1 MSVTFNPPIIAG
13 TSTEEKLQSIQS
25 WLFQFSGQLQY
36 TLNNLDTSNF
46 SEKGIAEVAKVSS
59 DNSNK
64 TEVQDEFKSLRALIV
79 KTADTIQ
86 ASYDELSATLSSD
99 YVAASEFGTYT
110 KSALNEIT
118 ANADGITQ
126 NFTSFEELVAG
137 VNNVSTSFETYVSS
151 TNAYIKTGKISDELG
166 YGVAIGEERKDYD
179 QEGNEIVSFN
189 KFATL
194 TSDELAFWEL
204 GVKIGYFKGN
214 SLYVTG
220 SLQLGNWNFD
230 PSDGLSIKYVEG
242 GE

>member
-46 SEKGIAEVAKVSS
+46 SEKGIAEVANVSS
-59 DNSNK
+59 NNSYQ
-64 TEVQDEFKSLRALIV
+64 EEAQDEFKSLRALIV

-86 ASYDELSATLSSD
+86 ASYEELSASLSSD

-110 KSALNEIT
+110 KNALNEIT

-137 VNNVSTSFETYVSS
+137 VNNVSTSFETYVKE
-151 TNAYIKTGKISDELG
+151 TNAYIKTGYIEQLDA
-166 YGVAIGEERKDYD
+166 YGVAIGEERTDRD
-179 QEGNEIVSFN
+179 QDGNEIVAFN
-189 KFATL
+189 QFATL
-194 TSDELAFWEL
+194 TTDELAFWTN
-204 GVKIGYFKGN
+204 GVKLGYFKGDALFVN
-214 SLYVTG
+214 G
-220 SLQLGNWNFD
+220 SIRIGAWNID
-230 PSDGLSIKYVEG
+230 PSDGFSIKYVEG